1 MNRKSLIRQIQ
12 QKQSYLIVGLDTDFE
27 KIPAKYRSHAEYSGI
42 YYFNKDIIDATSAY
56 AVGYKL
62 NLAFYEAYGIP
73 GMQCFVKT
81 VEYLKT
87 NYPDMLVIA
96 DAKRN
101 DIGNTAAM
109 YAKAFFERYNADAI
123 TVNPYMGKDSVNPF
137 LKYENK
143 WTILLALTSNSGAED
158 FQFHGGCS
166 GAFCQPNLN
175 PLYIEVI
182 KKAIS
187 WGSVENTMFVI
198 GGTQPQYI
206 NIVRQIA
213 SQHFL
218 LIPGIGAQGGSLEE
232 VSKHGLIDDFGLLV
246 NSSRNIIFASNG
258 DNFAA
263 AAAVEAQKVQQ
274 EMAVYLSKYC

>member
-1 MNRKSLIRQIQ
+1 MNRQKLIEQIQ
-12 QKQSYLIVGLDTDFE
+12 KKKSYLIVGLDSDFQ
-27 KIPAKYRSHAEYSGI
+27 KLPKKHLAHAEYQGI
-42 YYFNKDIIDATSAY
+42 YYFNKDIIDATAPY

-73 GMQCFVKT
+73 GMQCFLRT
-81 VEYLKT
+81 VEYLKK
-87 NYPDMLVIA
+87 NYPEVLVIA

-101 DIGNTAAM
+101 DIGNTASM
-109 YAKAFFERYNADAI
+109 YAKAAFEIWNADGL
-123 TVNPYMGKDSVNPF
+123 TVNPYMGQDSVQPF
-137 LKYENK
+137 LNYTDK
-143 WTILLALTSNSGAED
+143 WTILLALTSNTGGQD

-182 KKAIS
+182 KKAMS
-187 WGSVENTMFVI
+187 WGSIENTMFVI
-198 GGTQPQYI
+198 GGTQSQYI
-206 NIVRQIA
+206 NSVRQIT

-232 VSKHGLIDDFGLLV
+232 VSKHGLIDDCGLLV

-274 EMAVYLSKYC
+274 EMAGYLSKYC